1 MFYPLLFLVSA
12 DISQAQLPMKAKCIY
27 FLLPSYHLLDPTLQ
41 ILIVLL
47 FSYIHFQLISLLT
60 SCQISPLI
68 WEQYH
73 LKKPGRY
80 FGSDCGRLLFTCNSS
95 DQMKQQ
101 RCKNILDFLFI
112 YQKLFPTRYCLLL
125 LYYIPCPFILP
136 VRMGKNSLINSK
148 MQLHH
153 FVSGIVNGIVFAR
166 NWSQGMDLKSQVSDL
181 RTIFLP

>member
-1 MFYPLLFLVSA
+1 
-12 DISQAQLPMKAKCIY
+12 
-27 FLLPSYHLLDPTLQ
+27 
-41 ILIVLL
+41 
-47 FSYIHFQLISLLT
+47 
-60 SCQISPLI
+60 
-68 WEQYH
+68 
-73 LKKPGRY
+73 
-80 FGSDCGRLLFTCNSS
+80 
-95 DQMKQQ
+95 MKQQ

-136 VRMGKNSLINSK
+136 VRMGKNNLINSK

-181 RTIFLP
+181 RTIFLPWKDTFQWNLPVCIMLCFCPRCAKGRTKKGKCCSSRHIFLYAVSKLCTKFRPSDLIIPELNLIYWRLFLAFCYEILKQS